1 MLGLK
6 LNHISKRRP
15 CRQIADYEHVFSI
28 VFIAAIDFV
37 QITAQNDIIQ
47 WSKNFVTDNVVI
59 LIEIAL
65 KFVPDDPIDNESALG
80 QMMTWHWTGNK
91 PLSAPMMA

>member
-1 MLGLK
+1 ML
-6 LNHISKRRP
+6 
-15 CRQIADYEHVFSI
+15 
-28 VFIAAIDFV
+28 IAAIDFV
-37 QITAQNDIIQ
+37 QITALNDNIQ
-47 WSKNFVTDNVVI
+47 WSKNFVTDI